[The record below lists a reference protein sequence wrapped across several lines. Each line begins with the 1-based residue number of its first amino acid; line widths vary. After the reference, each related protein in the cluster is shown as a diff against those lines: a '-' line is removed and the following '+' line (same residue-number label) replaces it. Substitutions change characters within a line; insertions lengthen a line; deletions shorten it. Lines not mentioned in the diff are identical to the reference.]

1 MHLSR
6 AFIGTLAAMFF
17 LLPGLVRAEG
27 DLLPSILIPGE
38 DWQVVAEGIT
48 FADGASADA
57 EGNFYFC
64 DLKAKP
70 PVVYKVASDGKT
82 KTKIAEI
89 GVSGTKFGPD
99 GKLYCV
105 GGPKAV
111 VIDLPDG
118 KITVISEALKTND
131 LAINHA
137 GQIYITET
145 GKKQVTYLDS
155 KTGQAKA
162 ADVGINKP
170 NGIGFLPNQKTLIVS
185 DYGGLNI
192 WAFTV
197 QADGSLTDKRVWG
210 TMHAPEKKPTIAGG
224 DGMTIDE
231 TGRAYVTTALGLQ
244 VFDANGQLLG
254 ILPKPQEGALT
265 NAAFAGPD
273 RCYLY
278 LTCGNK
284 VFRRKTQVKGALT
297 FEDPAAAADKK

>member
-1 MHLSR
+1 MSTSRISLGILATLS
-6 AFIGTLAAMFF
+6 F
-17 LLPGLVRAEG
+17 LLPAIARAEG

-38 DWQVVAEGIT
+38 DWQVVADGIT
-48 FADGASADA
+48 FSDGASADA

-70 PVVYKVASDGKT
+70 PIVYKVAPDGKT
-82 KTKIAEI
+82 KTKIAEV
-89 GVSGTKFGPD
+89 GVSGTKVGPD
-99 GKLYCV
+99 GKLYGC
-105 GGPKAV
+105 GAGKAV
-111 VIDLPDG
+111 VIDLSDG
-118 KITVISEALKTND
+118 KVTTLAENLKTND
-131 LAINHA
+131 IAINHQ

-145 GKKQVTYLDS
+145 GKKQVTYLDA

-170 NGIGFLPNQKTLIVS
+170 NGIGFLPNQKTLLVS
-185 DYGGLNI
+185 DYGGLNVY
-192 WAFTV
+192 AFTV
-197 QADGSLTDKRVWG
+197 QADGSLTDKRPWA
-210 TMHAPEKKPTIAGG
+210 TMHAPEKKPDIAGG

-265 NAAFAGPD
+265 NAAFAGEG

-284 VFRRKTQVKGALT
+284 VFRRKTQVRGALT
-297 FEDPAAAADKK
+297 FMDPAAAEKK